1 VITPVARAAMIGA
14 LLLSCA
20 DAEPDAPLPEA
31 TPAEGVF
38 GRAPAAVGGIPSV
51 ITLGT
56 PAPVD
61 FGEAREPVMD
71 QLGLAFSPR
80 HLLVRP
86 GGAVH
91 FTNSETLPHNVH
103 VRSVAGDST
112 VLNEDT
118 PPGERFS
125 FVFHEEGGYDVLCD
139 VHPGMTAFIFVTDAP
154 YAAFADA
161 DGGFHL
167 SGVPAGEYTLTVWS
181 IDPAD
186 RSEQAVVVRE
196 AEGTEVTLTPLG

>member
-1 VITPVARAAMIGA
+1 MRRVAGAAMFGT
-14 LLLSCA
+14 LLLGCA
-20 DAEPDAPLPEA
+20 DPEPDAPPAEA
-31 TPAEGVF
+31 PPAEGVF
-38 GRAPAAVGGIPSV
+38 GRAPAAVGGVPSV
-51 ITLGT
+51 ITLRT
-56 PAPVD
+56 SARVD
-61 FGEAREPVMD
+61 FNEARESVVD

-80 HLLVRP
+80 TLLVRP
-86 GGAVH
+86 GEAVQ

-125 FVFHEEGGYDVLCD
+125 FAFAEEGGYDVLCD
-139 VHPGMTAFIFVTDAP
+139 VHPGMTAFIFVTNAP

-161 DGGFHL
+161 DGGFHV

-181 IDPAD
+181 VDPTD
-186 RSEQAVVVRE
+186 RSEQAIVVGE